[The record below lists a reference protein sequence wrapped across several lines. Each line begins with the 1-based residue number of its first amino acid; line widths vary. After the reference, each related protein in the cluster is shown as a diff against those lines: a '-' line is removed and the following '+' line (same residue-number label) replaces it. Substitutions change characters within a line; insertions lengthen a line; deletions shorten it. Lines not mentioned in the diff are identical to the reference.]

1 MDALKVG
8 DVIVPQVGRLVL
20 VNYRNVIVSDEGE
33 CVVEAIRHFGPGAE
47 DDHFTSGVVVD
58 VRPLLGGNYNPAAA
72 VYTLA
77 LSGDFA
83 PEYIHT
89 GLTAIRH
96 LNKTYVG

>member
-47 DDHFTSGVVVD
+47 DDHFTAPFSVGITIQ
-58 VRPLLGGNYNPAAA
+58 LLQSIRWLSA
-72 VYTLA
+72 VTSHLSTFTLDS
-77 LSGDFA
+77 LQSV
-83 PEYIHT
+83 T
-89 GLTAIRH
+89 
-96 LNKTYVG
+96 